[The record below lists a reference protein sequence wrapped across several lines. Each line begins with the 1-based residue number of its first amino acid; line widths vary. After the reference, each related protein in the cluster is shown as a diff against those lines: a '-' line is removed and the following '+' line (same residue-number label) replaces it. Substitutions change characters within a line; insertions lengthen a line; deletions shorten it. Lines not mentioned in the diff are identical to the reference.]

1 MRKLIVTAIVAF
13 VTAQANAAPASPDSV
28 ETLLTV
34 IKTEAMLDSMYASM
48 EQIMRQSMQQAAG
61 GKPMT
66 PEQQRILDAVPGKF
80 VAVMKSELTWDKLKP
95 QYVQLYLETFDQEE
109 IDGLLAFYRRD
120 GPGVHKQDAHR
131 HAEIYGHWPV
141 ANADASSQNEGSDR
155 TSGIRCKAHQIVVE
169 CG

>member
-34 IKTEAMLDSMYASM
+34 MRTEAMLDSIYVTI

-66 PEQQRILDAVPGKF
+66 PEQQRFLDAVPGKF
-80 VAVMKSELTWDKLKP
+80 VAVMKSELTWAKLKP

-109 IDGLLAFYRRD
+109 IDGLLAFYRSAA
-120 GPGVHKQDAHR
+120 GQAFINKMPTVMQKSMVIAQSQMHTLLPKMKAAIEQAVSDAKL
-131 HAEIYGHWPV
+131 
-141 ANADASSQNEGSDR
+141 
-155 TSGIRCKAHQIVVE
+155 TK
-169 CG
+169 

>member
-34 IKTEAMLDSMYASM
+34 MKTEAMLDSVYASM

-66 PEQQRILDAVPGKF
+66 PEQRRVLDAVPGKF
-80 VAVMKSELTWDKLKP
+80 VTVMKSELTWEKLKP
-95 QYVQLYLETFDQEE
+95 QFVQLYLETFDQEE
-109 IDGLLAFYRRD
+109 IDGLLAFYRSAA
-120 GPGVHKQDAHR
+120 GQAFINKMPTVMQKSMAIAQSQMQTLLPKMKAAIEQAVSDAKL
-131 HAEIYGHWPV
+131 
-141 ANADASSQNEGSDR
+141 
-155 TSGIRCKAHQIVVE
+155 TK
-169 CG
+169 